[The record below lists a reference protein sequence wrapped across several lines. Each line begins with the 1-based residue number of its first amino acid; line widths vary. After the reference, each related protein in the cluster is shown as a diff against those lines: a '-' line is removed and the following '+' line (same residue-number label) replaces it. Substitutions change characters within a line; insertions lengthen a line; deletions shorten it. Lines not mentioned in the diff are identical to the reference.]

1 MEMNQLIDDQW
12 QNIVMY
18 FLLRLIIAPCI
29 ETLILLDRL
38 LFLKEKSIHNK
49 VVIDFFV
56 SLDIKCSLQ
65 PVFNP
70 LVSPRNLVLT
80 ALK

>member
-49 VVIDFFV
+49 
-56 SLDIKCSLQ
+56 L
-65 PVFNP
+65 
-70 LVSPRNLVLT
+70 
-80 ALK
+80 